1 MPHLSCCLFFA
12 ELDKKGATFDPGCAA
27 CLLQKVE
34 SFLVFIVSIYYHP
47 TDLVTFLSHHSLPT
61 KPTYLKAKAS
71 SEMWFCSILHTCV
84 DLVWSLQ
91 WGFFIKEQISRHRWV
106 VYGWRID
113 ELGGCEKLILK
124 FVGSRHGGRCGLG
137 GGGISSWRRLCGWE
151 GEIAFGFGC
160 HSCGLRCLLRDSQ
173 GVLERRSR
181 PFGVCSLQGCYRLQC
196 PVFLCCNFWKVRETS
211 NHNPALS
218 KWLSEQNFGK
228 RVGVLSW
235 SLLKVEELEC
245 PGFAGTIGRK
255 CHPGLWGSSSWWH
268 L

>member
-1 MPHLSCCLFFA
+1 
-12 ELDKKGATFDPGCAA
+12 
-27 CLLQKVE
+27 
-34 SFLVFIVSIYYHP
+34 
-47 TDLVTFLSHHSLPT
+47 
-61 KPTYLKAKAS
+61 
-71 SEMWFCSILHTCV
+71 MWFCSILHTCV

-211 NHNPALS
+211 NHNPVLWKWLFLS
-218 KWLSEQNFGK
+218 KTLGRGWVCFLGHYWRLKSWNAPVLQAPLAENVTQDCGAHPPDGIRRVCILSHCLPFGGT
-228 RVGVLSW
+228 VPWITFL
-235 SLLKVEELEC
+235 ELFCESTAK
-245 PGFAGTIGRK
+245 FV
-255 CHPGLWGSSSWWH
+255 
-268 L
+268 